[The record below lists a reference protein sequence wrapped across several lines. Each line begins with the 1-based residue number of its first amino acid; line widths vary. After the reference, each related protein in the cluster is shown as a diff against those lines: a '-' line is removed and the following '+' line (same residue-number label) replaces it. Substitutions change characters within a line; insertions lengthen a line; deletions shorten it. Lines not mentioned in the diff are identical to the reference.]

1 MRSSEF
7 TKHVGNIVLLDLVT
21 GMQICTELKAIN
33 HTASK
38 IEVGKIVIFQ
48 IAVEPKDP
56 TQPPHEKLNPIIQKL
71 NAQPYGGPFTVAN
84 TEHAFDFEHILFVHV
99 PVDGIEKAYLQ
110 STSGI
115 EVVGAGAMA
124 GLKGGPSGI
133 IGA

>member
-7 TKHVGNIVLLDLVT
+7 AKHVGNIVLLDLVT
-21 GMQICTELKAIN
+21 GMQICTELKSVN
-33 HTASK
+33 ERDQK
-38 IEVGKIVIFQ
+38 IEVGKIIIFQ

-56 TQPPHEKLNPIIQKL
+56 TQPPHEQLNPIIQKL
-71 NAQPYGGPFTVAN
+71 NAQPYGGPFTTPK
-84 TEHAFDFEHILFVHV
+84 TEHAFDFEHILQAHV

-133 IGA
+133 IK

>member
-7 TKHVGNIVLLDLVT
+7 NKHVGSVVLLDLVT

-33 HTASK
+33 KEMSK
-38 IEVGKIVIFQ
+38 IEVGKIIIFQ
-48 IAVEPKDP
+48 ISVEPKDP
-56 TQPPHEKLNPIIQKL
+56 TQPPHDQLNPIIQKL
-71 NAQPYGGPFTVAN
+71 NAQPYGGPFTTVG
-84 TEHAFDFEHILFVHV
+84 TEHAFDFEHVLYAHV

-110 STSGI
+110 ATSGI

-133 IGA
+133 IK

>member
-7 TKHVGNIVLLDLVT
+7 TKHVGSIVLLDLVT
-21 GMQICTELKAIN
+21 GMQICTELKSIN
-33 HTASK
+33 KEASK
-38 IEVGKIVIFQ
+38 IKVGKIVIFQ

-56 TQPPHEKLNPIIQKL
+56 TQPPHEQLNPIIQKL
-71 NAQPYGGPFTVAN
+71 NAQPYGGPFTTAS
-84 TEHAFDFEHILFVHV
+84 TEHVFDVEHILMLHV

-124 GLKGGPSGI
+124 GLKGGSSGI
-133 IGA
+133 IK

>member
-7 TKHVGNIVLLDLVT
+7 TKHVGSIVLLDLVT
-21 GMQICTELKAIN
+21 GMQICTELKSIN
-33 HTASK
+33 KEALK
-38 IEVGKIVIFQ
+38 IRVGKIIIFQ

-56 TQPPHEKLNPIIQKL
+56 TRPPDEQLNPIMQKL
-71 NAQPYGGPFTVAN
+71 NAQPYGGPFTTAG
-84 TEHAFDFEHILFVHV
+84 TEYAFDFEHILMLHV
-99 PVDGIEKAYLQ
+99 PVAGIEKAYLQ

-133 IGA
+133 IK